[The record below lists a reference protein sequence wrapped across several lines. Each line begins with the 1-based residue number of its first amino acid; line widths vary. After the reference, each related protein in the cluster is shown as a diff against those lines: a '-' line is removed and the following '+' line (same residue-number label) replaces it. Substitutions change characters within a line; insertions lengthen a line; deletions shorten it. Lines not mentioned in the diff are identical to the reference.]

1 MFMILQQDI
10 IKLNGQKIFIN
21 PFLYSNKF
29 DKKTKKWLIESGQ
42 ISKSRIE
49 LNRDK
54 FYPGLDWEIL
64 SVNEKHIKDNTVE
77 LLLKTMDI
85 IQAFNPNLSYEKL
98 LEVER
103 QLIYYKKVGF
113 EIRSKKYIEKRNR
126 LLLKNKRRLQRDD
139 FILRWQNWFCL
150 KETRKLLMPIFVI
163 ILMSTFIGWFAGISK
178 NSCNPYFERNSSYQ
192 K

>member
-1 MFMILQQDI
+1 MILQQDI

-29 DKKTKKWLIESGQ
+29 DQKTKKWLIEPGQ

-64 SVNEKHIKDNTVE
+64 SVNEKHIKDNTIE
-77 LLLKTMDI
+77 LLLKTMEI
-85 IQAFNPNLSYEKL
+85 IKVFNPNLNYEKL

-103 QLIYYKKVGF
+103 QLIYYKKVRF
-113 EIRSKKYIEKRNR
+113 EIRSRKYIEKRNR
-126 LLLKNKRRLQRDD
+126 LLLKGKRRLQRAD
-139 FILRWQNWFCL
+139 FILRWQKWFSL

-163 ILMSTFIGWFAGISK
+163 IFVSTFLGWFAGISK
-178 NSCNPYFERNSSYQ
+178 NSCNPYFESNSSNQ
-192 K
+192 R